1 MTLHEILSGG
11 GAGIVLLLSLLE
23 IAPIKLNPWSGLAK
37 MLGRAINGE
46 VLSTMKTIQAAQKAQ
61 ADALAAHIKADDERN
76 ADGLRERILRF
87 NTELLR
93 GGKHTRED
101 FIEILSVID
110 GYEAYC
116 AGHPEYRNNRATLA
130 IQNIKRVYVERLQKR
145 DFLGETPVEVHT

>member
-11 GAGIVLLLSLLE
+11 GVGLVLLLSLLE
-23 IAPIKLNPWSGLAK
+23 VSPIKLNPWSTLAK
-37 MLGRAINGE
+37 AMGKAFNGE
-46 VLSTMKTIQAAQKAQ
+46 VLATMQIIQEAQKAQ

-101 FIEILSVID
+101 FIEILSVMD

-116 AGHPEYRNNRATLA
+116 IDHPEYRNNRATLA
-130 IQNIKRVYVERLQKR
+130 IQNIKRVYADRLQKR
-145 DFLGETPVEVHT
+145 DFLGENPEEVHT

>member
-1 MTLHEILSGG
+1 MKLSD
-11 GAGIVLLLSLLE
+11 LLPMVPPALLALMGLVE
-23 IAPIKLNPWSGLAK
+23 VSPIKVNPWSGLAK
-37 MLGRAINGE
+37 MLGRAFNGE
-46 VLSTMKTIQAAQKAQ
+46 VLATMKTIQEAQQAQ
-61 ADALAAHIKADDERN
+61 AEALAAHIKADDERN
-76 ADGLRERILRF
+76 ADNLRERILRF

-101 FIEILSVID
+101 FIEILSVMD

-145 DFLGETPVEVHT
+145 DFLGETPAEVHT